1 MPNNDNG
8 EGQIHELWL
17 IYRQLKNAETA
28 QVASERE
35 ELISS
40 ARARLGHALN
50 ALNRIRFVPKSPR
63 IQADNLNC
71 RCRQK
76 GLTPDTG
83 ACRCV

>member
-1 MPNNDNG
+1 MPNNDNC
-8 EGQIHELWL
+8 EGQLHELWL
-17 IYRQLKNAETA
+17 IYCQLKDAEIA
-28 QVASERE
+28 QGASDRE

-40 ARARLGHALN
+40 ARARLGH

-76 GLTPDTG
+76 GLTPDTQ
-83 ACRCV
+83 